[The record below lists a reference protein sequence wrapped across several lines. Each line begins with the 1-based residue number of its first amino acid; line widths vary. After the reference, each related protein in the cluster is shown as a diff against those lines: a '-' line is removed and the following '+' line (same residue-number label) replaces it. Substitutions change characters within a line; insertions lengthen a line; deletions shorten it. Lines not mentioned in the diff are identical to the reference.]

1 MMHRWQDQTQPY
13 ISDMSTKAQRVRK
26 QTLNTIG
33 HRSSKSQNKNLTLSC
48 LGELVTYMFCF
59 SIGTKVWI
67 GFTRFASGFYWWHKT
82 KSVTVNV
89 WLNHKA
95 CSSWTQ
101 VTIMFAWWKCI
112 LAKGRNFHGEV
123 GSSSAL
129 WSERQRS
136 DRRFSFVLPR
146 IALVIWAG
154 SLCQLSLHTSH
165 KLGPIYPEHPALN
178 GNDYQDSQTLFT
190 QYVFIKAEKKRKWHI
205 LFQGLYLNE
214 EVEKRS
220 WTYVMC

>member
-1 MMHRWQDQTQPY
+1 
-13 ISDMSTKAQRVRK
+13 MSSLAVCFV
-26 QTLNTIG
+26 
-33 HRSSKSQNKNLTLSC
+33 SQLENC
-48 LGELVTYMFCF
+48 E
-59 SIGTKVWI
+59 
-67 GFTRFASGFYWWHKT
+67 R
-82 KSVTVNV
+82 VTVNV

-95 CSSWTQ
+95 CSSWSQ
-101 VTIMFAWWKCI
+101 VTIIFAWWKCI
-112 LAKGRNFHGEV
+112 LAKAVTFIGR
-123 GSSSAL
+123 SL

-190 QYVFIKAEKKRKWHI
+190 QYVFIKAEKKEMTYSISRTVSKRGGRKEE
-205 LFQGLYLNE
+205 LN
-214 EVEKRS
+214 V
-220 WTYVMC
+220 YVMC